1 MFTELHQYHTMCWTL
16 KLHHYTIVWFDI
28 YDIIEKVGC
37 IEFNFMFFLCERI
50 GYQYGCN
57 EHERGC
63 IMLDK
68 DLFQSD
74 WLQFLVFLFLSKSLT
89 IPHSVSLVNQ

>member
-16 KLHHYTIVWFDI
+16 KPHHYTIVWFDI
-28 YDIIEKVGC
+28 YDIIEMVGY
-37 IEFNFMFFLCERI
+37 IGLNYMYFLCERI

-57 EHERGC
+57 EHVKVC

-68 DLFQSD
+68 DLFQGD
-74 WLQFLVFLFLSKSLT
+74 WLQFLVFLFLSKSLA
-89 IPHSVSLVNQ
+89 IPHSVSLVNR